1 MTIAS
6 HLEDAEQR
14 VTLGNVSWQTYV
26 DLCESADNPRGRLTY
41 DQGELEIMSPSY
53 LHENVGRL
61 IGRMIEM
68 FTFHHQIEIHSA
80 KSTTFKRERK
90 QRGFEA
96 DESYYISHASAI
108 HGISHVDLEVHP
120 PPDLVIEVDISRS
133 SSLKMRVFAGL
144 GVGEVWCFDGE
155 KVIVYRLSGD
165 AYEVCGTSTELPRF
179 PLTLMNTLLTQR
191 SELSEHEMIS
201 RFVKSM
207 DSER

>member
-1 MTIAS
+1 MAIATPV
-6 HLEDAEQR
+6 EGAEQR

-26 DLCESADNPRGRLTY
+26 DLCENADNPRGRLTY

-53 LHENVGRL
+53 LHENVGRI

-68 FTFHHQIEIHSA
+68 YTFHHQIEIHSA

-96 DESYYISHASAI
+96 DESYFISNAPAM
-108 HGISHVDLEVHP
+108 HGISHVDMEIHP

-155 KVIVYRLSGD
+155 RVTVSRLSGD
-165 AYEVCGTSTELPRF
+165 AYNACETSTELPGF
-179 PLTLMNTLLTQR
+179 PLTLMNDLLAKR
-191 SELSEHEMIS
+191 RELSEHQLIS
-201 RFVKSM
+201 RFVENM
-207 DSER
+207 DNS

>member
-1 MTIAS
+1 MVIATPV
-6 HLEDAEQR
+6 EGAEQR
-14 VTLGNVSWQTYV
+14 VTLGNVSWQTYI
-26 DLCESADNPRGRLTY
+26 DLCENADNPRGRLTY

-53 LHENVGRL
+53 LHENVGRI

-68 FTFHHQIEIHSA
+68 FTFHHEIQIHSA

-96 DESYYISHASAI
+96 DESYYISHALTM
-108 HGISHVDLEVHP
+108 HGISQVDMEIHP

-155 KVIVYRLSGD
+155 KVIVHRLSGD
-165 AYEVCGTSTELPRF
+165 TYEVCGTSTELPSF
-179 PLTLMNTLLTQR
+179 PPTLMNTLLAQR
-191 SELSEHEMIS
+191 SKLSEHQMIS
-201 RFVKSM
+201 RFVKNM
-207 DSER
+207 DSQ

>member
-1 MTIAS
+1 MAIANPV
-6 HLEDAEQR
+6 DAAEQR
-14 VTLGNVSWQTYV
+14 VTLGNVSWQTYI
-26 DLCESADNPRGRLTY
+26 DLCENAECPRGRLTY
-41 DQGELEIMSPSY
+41 DQGELEITSPSY
-53 LHENVGRL
+53 LHENVGRI

-96 DESYYISHASAI
+96 DESYYISHAPI
-108 HGISHVDLEVHP
+108 MHGISDVDMEIHP

-155 KVIVYRLSGD
+155 KVIVYRRSGD
-165 AYEVCGTSTELPRF
+165 TWEVCGTSTELPGF
-179 PLTLMNTLLTQR
+179 PLTLMNTLLAQR
-191 SELSEHEMIS
+191 RELSEHQMIS
-201 RFVKSM
+201 LFVENM
-207 DSER
+207 DSQ

>member
-1 MTIAS
+1 MAIATPV
-6 HLEDAEQR
+6 DGAEQR
-14 VTLGNVSWQTYV
+14 VTLGNVSWLTYV
-26 DLCESADNPRGRLTY
+26 DLCENAENPRGRLTY

-96 DESYYISHASAI
+96 DESYYISNAMSML
-108 HGISHVDLEVHP
+108 GISHVDMEIHP

-144 GVGEVWCFDGE
+144 GVPEVWCFDADT
-155 KVIVYRLSGD
+155 VIVHRLNGD
-165 AYEVCGTSTELPRF
+165 TYKFGEYSTELPGF
-179 PLTLMNTLLTQR
+179 PLTLMNTLLMQR
-191 SELSEHEMIS
+191 SELSEHQLIS
-201 RFVKSM
+201 RFVKCMVSP
-207 DSER
+207 

>member
-1 MTIAS
+1 MAIANPV
-6 HLEDAEQR
+6 DAAEQR
-14 VTLGNVSWQTYV
+14 VTLGNVSWQTYI
-26 DLCESADNPRGRLTY
+26 DLCENAECPRGRLTY

-53 LHENVGRL
+53 LHENVGRI

-96 DESYYISHASAI
+96 DESYYISHAPTM
-108 HGISHVDLEVHP
+108 HGISDVDMEIHP

-144 GVGEVWCFDGE
+144 GVGEVWCFDGG

-165 AYEVCGTSTELPRF
+165 TWEVCGTSTELPGF
-179 PLTLMNTLLTQR
+179 PLTLMNTLLAQR
-191 SELSEHEMIS
+191 SELSEHQMIS
-201 RFVKSM
+201 LFVENM
-207 DSER
+207 DSP